1 MSNQDIAVA
10 TFKYFSGLEGNQHI
24 ASEFALKTIVDIVDK
39 YKTENVLELGLGIGS
54 IAYCIQDFYQKQHRQ
69 LNYVG
74 TEANAFC
81 LNALSQYLKEYYA
94 KVQIF
99 NTLKDIET
107 TQKFDLII
115 IDGTDENVLKI
126 KNMIADNGII
136 IIEGDR
142 IPQLKIIREIFPKSL
157 YTRVISNYK
166 SPDYGPFPPDS
177 FSGGLQLIFT
187 NPTLKQKIDFAVYK
201 IKTAI
206 NYRLR

>member
-1 MSNQDIAVA
+1 MSNKDIAVA

-54 IAYCIQDFYQKQHRQ
+54 IAYCIQDFYQKSHRK

-81 LNALSQYLKEYYA
+81 LNALSTYLKEYYA

-115 IDGTDENVLKI
+115 IDGTDEHLLKI
-126 KNMIADNGII
+126 KDMITDNGII
-136 IIEGDR
+136 IVEGDR
-142 IPQLKIIREIFPKSL
+142 IPQLNIIREIFPKSL
-157 YTRVISNYK
+157 YTRVVSNYI
-166 SPDYGPFPPDS
+166 SPDYGPFPPGS
-177 FSGGLQLIFT
+177 YSGGLQLIFI
-187 NPTLKQKIDFAVYK
+187 NPTLEQKIDFALYK
-201 IKTAI
+201 IKTAV